1 MPKTYDPVGTE
12 ARWQQAWETSG
23 AFHPDPSAPGE
34 PFSVVIP
41 PPNVTGSLHMGHAFN
56 TALIDTIVRFQRLR
70 GKNVLCLPGTDHAS
84 IAVQTILEKQLKADG
99 KRKEDLGREAFLEK
113 AWEWKAQSGGTIVG
127 QLRRLGYSVDWQRER
142 FTLDA
147 GCSEAVIEAF
157 NRLHEQGLIYRG
169 EYLVNWCPA
178 SGSAVSDLEVEMK
191 EVDGHLWHFR
201 YPLTAGGGF
210 LEVATTRPE
219 TLLGDTA
226 VAVNPKDPRYAALV
240 GQTLTLPLVGRE
252 IPIVADDHVDAEF
265 GTGCVKVTPAH
276 DPNDFAIGQRH
287 NLPLITV
294 MAKDGSMNEAAG
306 RFQGLDRFE
315 ARKAVVAAMEE
326 GGFLVKVEDYRHS
339 VPFSDRGKVP
349 VEPLLSTQWFVKTE
363 PLAARCREA
372 LENADPRFVPERWS
386 KVYRDWLTDIRDWCI
401 SRQLWWGHRIP
412 AWFVVSETGGAITDT
427 TPYVVARNE
436 AEARQKAEAQFS
448 GGTHAHPVVLEQD
461 PDALDTWFSSG
472 LWPFSTLGW
481 PNAEAADLQRW
492 YPTSVLVTGFDII
505 FFWVARMTMMAGA
518 FTGQMPFQDVY
529 IHGLVRDENN
539 RKMSKSAGNGI
550 DPLLLIDRYGADALR
565 FALVREVAGAG
576 QDIRLDYDRK
586 SDTSATVEA
595 SRNFANKLWNVTR
608 FALMNLDGETPASL
622 GEPDPAALQLADR
635 WILSRLARVNR
646 ETAERYGN
654 YGLGEAAKGLYEFA
668 WNEVCDWYVELIK
681 RRLQVPAE
689 LEGAA
694 REAALAD
701 QRTARQVLAKALNEL
716 LVMLQPLMPHL
727 TEELW
732 HGLTGASEE
741 TFLALQPWPQVD
753 EAALNDELESSFAD
767 LIEAI
772 RVVRNLRAVAGL
784 KPSQSVP
791 VRFVTG
797 RSALAAVLSAATA
810 DITALTRAEQ
820 VEVLDPAAA
829 EANPATK
836 ALAGVSGE
844 LQVLLPIEGL
854 VDLEALRARLEKDIA
869 KADKEIKG
877 LAGRLANPNF
887 ADKAPPEVVAECK
900 ANLAEAE
907 AQAELAR
914 KRLADLG

>member
-1 MPKTYDPVGTE
+1 
-12 ARWQQAWETSG
+12 
-23 AFHPDPSAPGE
+23 
-34 PFSVVIP
+34 
-41 PPNVTGSLHMGHAFN
+41 
-56 TALIDTIVRFQRLR
+56 
-70 GKNVLCLPGTDHAS
+70 
-84 IAVQTILEKQLKADG
+84 
-99 KRKEDLGREAFLEK
+99 
-113 AWEWKAQSGGTIVG
+113 
-127 QLRRLGYSVDWQRER
+127 
-142 FTLDA
+142 
-147 GCSEAVIEAF
+147 
-157 NRLHEQGLIYRG
+157 
-169 EYLVNWCPA
+169 
-178 SGSAVSDLEVEMK
+178 
-191 EVDGHLWHFR
+191 
-201 YPLTAGGGF
+201 
-210 LEVATTRPE
+210 
-219 TLLGDTA
+219 
-226 VAVNPKDPRYAALV
+226 
-240 GQTLTLPLVGRE
+240 
-252 IPIVADDHVDAEF
+252 
-265 GTGCVKVTPAH
+265 
-276 DPNDFAIGQRH
+276 
-287 NLPLITV
+287 
-294 MAKDGSMNEAAG
+294 
-306 RFQGLDRFE
+306 
-315 ARKAVVAAMEE
+315 
-326 GGFLVKVEDYRHS
+326 
-339 VPFSDRGKVP
+339 
-349 VEPLLSTQWFVKTE
+349 
-363 PLAARCREA
+363 
-372 LENADPRFVPERWS
+372 
-386 KVYRDWLTDIRDWCI
+386 
-401 SRQLWWGHRIP
+401 
-412 AWFVVSETGGAITDT
+412 
-427 TPYVVARNE
+427 
-436 AEARQKAEAQFS
+436 
-448 GGTHAHPVVLEQD
+448 
-461 PDALDTWFSSG
+461 
-472 LWPFSTLGW
+472 
-481 PNAEAADLQRW
+481 
-492 YPTSVLVTGFDII
+492 
-505 FFWVARMTMMAGA
+505 
-518 FTGQMPFQDVY
+518 MPFRDVY

-608 FALMNLDGETPASL
+608 FALMNLDGETPESL

-646 ETAERYGN
+646 ETAERYGH

-797 RSALAAVLSAATA
+797 RHALASVLTAATA